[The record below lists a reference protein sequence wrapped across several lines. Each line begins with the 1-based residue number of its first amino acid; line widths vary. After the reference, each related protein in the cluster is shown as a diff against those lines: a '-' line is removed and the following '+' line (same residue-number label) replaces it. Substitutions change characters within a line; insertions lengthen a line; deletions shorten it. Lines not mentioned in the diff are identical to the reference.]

1 MTARGRTRSDV
12 ELPQSLRLV
21 RHLPAR
27 ATACSQSYG
36 PPQASNNPQRPPP
49 VAATRRSTHVRLTAP
64 QESPR
69 TSTHRRHWEQTPQG
83 PSPAPALD
91 LPPSLI
97 ARKTRRPRLG
107 LQQIMTAAHTL
118 QALRLEQ
125 HYCDLRIRQR
135 RKPA

>member
-1 MTARGRTRSDV
+1 MAVRARTRSDV

-91 LPPSLI
+91 SAVTYCTENKATPAWPAADHDRSSHS
-97 ARKTRRPRLG
+97 AGASPG
-107 LQQIMTAAHTL
+107 TAL
-118 QALRLEQ
+118 
-125 HYCDLRIRQR
+125 
-135 RKPA
+135 